1 VSVGGDS
8 SDLTVIEKI
17 VKSAVN
23 SFGKLDIVIAN
34 AGITTYRSFL
44 DYEPDSIKQLL
55 DVNLFGTFFLIQAA
69 AK

>member
-17 VKSAVN
+17 AKSAVN

-34 AGITTYRSFL
+34 AGITTYGSFL